1 MRQAVFK
8 EVRDLAAYDET
19 YQQIK
24 KSMENPR
31 ITLTLTKQ
39 LQQDYQDWLA
49 IKESLQIEQS
59 LPAFLY
65 YYSNYIQDD
74 AKFAKEILIQEQ
86 YVSNGILIAN
96 LVSVE
101 GIYCL
106 RIKNVDGK
114 RVNLLKKTPNS
125 VSFTN
130 ADEMKLIKASEHIL
144 MLVTEEKGLLP
155 EDQPSTLEQMLNKE
169 FDKYLLI
176 TPEGIKYGK
185 WE

>member
-1 MRQAVFK
+1 MPK
-8 EVRDLAAYDET
+8 
-19 YQQIK
+19 
-24 KSMENPR
+24 
-31 ITLTLTKQ
+31 
-39 LQQDYQDWLA
+39 
-49 IKESLQIEQS
+49 
-59 LPAFLY
+59 
-65 YYSNYIQDD
+65 
-74 AKFAKEILIQEQ
+74 AKEILIQEQ
-86 YVSNGILIAN
+86 YVSNGILIAD

-106 RIKNVDGK
+106 RIKNVEGK
-114 RVNLLKKTPNS
+114 RVNLLKKTPYS